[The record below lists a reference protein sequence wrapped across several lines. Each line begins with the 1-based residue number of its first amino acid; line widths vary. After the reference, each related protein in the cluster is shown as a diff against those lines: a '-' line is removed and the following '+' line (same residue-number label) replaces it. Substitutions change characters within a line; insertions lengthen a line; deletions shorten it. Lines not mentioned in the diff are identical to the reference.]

1 MKGMLHSRGGTSEG
15 SSESDGLL
23 RNRTDAFKHLAL
35 VQNYRSRS
43 GHVSE
48 RVSV

>member
-1 MKGMLHSRGGTSEG
+1 MKGMMHSRGGTSEG

-23 RNRTDAFKHLAL
+23 RNRTDAYDHLAL

-43 GHVSE
+43 GHVSGRE
-48 RVSV
+48 CV